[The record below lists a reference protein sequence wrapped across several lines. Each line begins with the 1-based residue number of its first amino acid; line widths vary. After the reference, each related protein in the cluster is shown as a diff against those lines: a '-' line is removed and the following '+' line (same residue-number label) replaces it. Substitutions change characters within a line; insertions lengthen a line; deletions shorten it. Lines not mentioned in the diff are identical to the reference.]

1 MPNSQLREV
10 AKRKMPHKQQY
21 QQQQQ
26 QQQSPMAG
34 GQGYQLRQRPTMDGH
49 QEAQL
54 FYEFA
59 QELGRRQQ
67 PGGQYQP
74 KKTQ

>member
-1 MPNSQLREV
+1 M
-10 AKRKMPHKQQY
+10 
-21 QQQQQ
+21 QQQ
-26 QQQSPMAG
+26 QQQSPG
-34 GQGYQLRQRPTMDGH
+34 GQGYQMRQRPTMDGH

-67 PGGQYQP
+67 QGGQYQP

>member
-1 MPNSQLREV
+1 
-10 AKRKMPHKQQY
+10 MPHHQQGQQ

-26 QQQSPMAG
+26 QQQSPG
-34 GQGYQLRQRPTMDGH
+34 GQGYQMRQRPTMDGH

-67 PGGQYQP
+67 QQGGLYQT
-74 KKTQ
+74 KKNQ

>member
-1 MPNSQLREV
+1 
-10 AKRKMPHKQQY
+10 MPHKQQY
-21 QQQQQ
+21 KQQQ

-34 GQGYQLRQRPTMDGH
+34 GQGSQLRQRPTMDGH